1 MLAKQKKHKKQKLRG
16 GAVRFDE
23 GPFDEF
29 NHILER
35 KTAVAHQEELKE
47 KRARLENELQQL
59 QQDYDR
65 EATHLQAGKSEFLAV
80 KKEEREHALQRELK
94 QMDIDAS
101 EAQRANAGAASFW
114 NWWGVM
120 THYIWE
126 GIPRIWSGTGETLIG
141 IGNIA
146 DRTVNGKLFTT
157 FWLFILSILLFIIII
172 VLIVLVLGGVI
183 KSGSGEP
190 SESEKAE
197 QEKKNGKCS
206 RVVPLPTD
214 LSSVT
219 DFGTSLQENLNDAIK
234 KSLKFFQDIPPQFS
248 KMTTLDYSN
257 MVSNPF
263 GGIYDVSAYLSDSIA
278 NNEFFR
284 SLYFYGLYFYSAM
297 MAYISK
303 IVGSAASDKFN
314 QTIARETIM
323 GRNDSV
329 NNINSSIFP
338 KPLMRTKGIDTS
350 KNAVINISMP
360 ENIEWKMND
369 REYEGLDIDKV
380 PPSLLKLPDK
390 KNNNITIEDKKEIVI
405 PWIIK
410 DKYYVLSCENAYF
423 KNNPNEKANILIDNY
438 ENNTCT
444 YDLSSRVENYSVPK
458 TRHRYTNDLSQFL

>member
-1 MLAKQKKHKKQKLRG
+1 MPFKQRHKKQKLKG

-47 KRARLENELQQL
+47 KRAQLEEQL
-59 QQDYDR
+59 QRLKQEYNED
-65 EATHLQAGKSEFLAV
+65 AAHLQAGKSEFLAV
-80 KKEEREHALQRELK
+80 KKEEREQALQRELK

-101 EAQRANAGAASFW
+101 EAQRANADGASFW
-114 NWWGVM
+114 KFWGDM
-120 THYIWE
+120 AHYIWQ
-126 GIPRIWSGTGETLIG
+126 GVPRVWSGTGETLTG

-146 DRTVNGKLFTT
+146 DKTVNGKFTT
-157 FWLFILSILLFIIII
+157 TVLLFILSILLFIVII
-172 VLIVLVLGGVI
+172 VLIGLILGGVI

-190 SESEKAE
+190 TESEKAE
-197 QEKKNGKCS
+197 QEQKNGKCS

-214 LSSVT
+214 LSSVK
-219 DFGTSLQENLNDAIK
+219 DFGTSLQQNLNDAIK
-234 KSLKFFQDIPPQFS
+234 KSLKFFQDIPPEFS

-257 MVSNPF
+257 MLSNPF
-263 GGIYDVSAYLSDSIA
+263 GGVYDISAYLKDSIA
-278 NNEFFR
+278 SNEYLR

-297 MAYISK
+297 MSYISK
-303 IVGSAASDKFN
+303 IVGNAASDKFN
-314 QTIARETIM
+314 QTIPRETVV
-323 GRNDSV
+323 GRNDSI
-329 NNINSSIFP
+329 NNINSSVFS

-369 REYEGLDIDKV
+369 REYEGLDISKV

-390 KNNNITIEDKKEIVI
+390 KNNNITLEDKKEIII
-405 PWIIK
+405 PWIMK

-423 KNNPNEKANILIDNY
+423 KNNPSEKANILIDNY

-444 YDLSSRVENYSVPK
+444 YDLSSRVETYSTPK
-458 TRHRYTNDLSQFL
+458 SRHRYTNDLSQFL